1 MKLFCSNEET
11 ISNLTSISH
20 SLKFAFGKHEQKEI
34 EKMFERHGL
43 KNFIK
48 SVDAQNALRMMN
60 SLFSIRNNVIHED
73 ASPALTHQTIQDHRD
88 NIMNFV
94 DLIEKELLANH
105 FAYYNH

>member
-1 MKLFCSNEET
+1 
-11 ISNLTSISH
+11 
-20 SLKFAFGKHEQKEI
+20 
-34 EKMFERHGL
+34 
-43 KNFIK
+43 
-48 SVDAQNALRMMN
+48 MMN